1 MNLVA
6 YNGSLAALLDSW
18 FFSLSIS
25 FYLLLTLMA
34 LIAIAA
40 YGARQLS
47 LSGALAAFLVGFST
61 TWILGFGALFTLL
74 FFFIAAGVLGKL
86 SKRIRGREMETMQAK
101 GGAAR
106 CHAGL
111 CQRPLRPHRGTA
123 LRPSPG
129 AGIPGDVRRFGS

>member
-6 YNGSLAALLDSW
+6 HNGSLAALLDSW

-101 GGAAR
+101 GGGAMPCRSLPTASSPSSGHCSTPIAR
-106 CHAGL
+106 SRH
-111 CQRPLRPHRGTA
+111 TW
-123 LRPSPG
+123 
-129 AGIPGDVRRFGS
+129 